1 MTRAFN
7 FSAGP
12 AAIPTE
18 VLERAQEELLNWQ
31 GYGCS
36 VMELGHRTPDFKEIL
51 HNAEK
56 NLRKLLNIP
65 SNYKVLFMHGSA
77 SHQFS
82 MVPMN
87 FLRPDEKANYLELD
101 HWSKMCIA
109 EAKRFANVHVEQGI
123 RKNKDGL
130 LELIPEDEWELD
142 DEGKYLHFT
151 SNETIVGIQFEK
163 DPSRFAGKLVS
174 DMCSDI
180 LSRPIDIEKYALIYA
195 GAQKNIGPS
204 GMTVVIVRED
214 LFDTFHTE
222 RVPKLFQYPHV
233 SAKDSMPN
241 TPPSFGIYFAGLVF
255 EWLLQQG
262 GVEEMHKLNLKKANM
277 LYDYVDQSSFYH
289 SPVAK
294 GSRSFMNVSIQLA
307 DKSLEQ
313 KFLEGAQRRH
323 LIALKGHRS
332 FGGLRASIYNAM
344 SVKGVNTLIDY
355 MKDFEKHL

>member
-18 VLERAQEELLNWQ
+18 VLERAQKELLNWNN
-31 GYGCS
+31 YGCS
-36 VMELGHRTPDFKEIL
+36 VMELGHRTPDFQGIL
-51 HNAEK
+51 DNTEAS
-56 NLRKLLNIP
+56 LRKLLKIP
-65 SNYKVLFMHGSA
+65 ANYKVLFMHGSA

-87 FLRPDEKANYLELD
+87 FLAPGETANYLEMD
-101 HWSKMCIA
+101 HWSKMCIK
-109 EAKRFANVHVEQGI
+109 EAKRFNDIHVEQGV
-123 RKNKDGL
+123 RTNSDGL
-130 LELIPEDEWELD
+130 LELVPEDEWRLD
-142 DEGKYLHFT
+142 EKGKYLHFT
-151 SNETIVGIQFEK
+151 SNETIVGIQFQD
-163 DPSRFAGKLVS
+163 DPNRFAGKLVS

-214 LFDTFHTE
+214 LFDSFQTE
-222 RVPKLFQYPHV
+222 RVPALFQYPYV
-233 SAKDSMPN
+233 SEKGSMPN

-255 EWLLQQG
+255 EWLLERG
-262 GVEEMHKLNLKKANM
+262 GVEEMHRQNLEKANL
-277 LYDYVDQSSFYH
+277 LYDFVDQSDFYH

-294 GSRSFMNVSIQLA
+294 GSRSFMNVAIQMKDRSKEERFLA
-307 DKSLEQ
+307 EAREQ
-313 KFLEGAQRRH
+313 H
-323 LIALKGHRS
+323 LIALKGHKT

-344 SVKGVNTLIDY
+344 TLDGVKKLIHF
-355 MKDFEKHL
+355 MERFERG